1 MSYENEMTAHSTP
14 VGAGDE
20 QSSTKYLDTS
30 IADDLSD
37 FNSLEL
43 NCFDE
48 NYLHTVSMTELY
60 DTVYEN
66 RPPIV
71 DGLLYSGL
79 YLFVGSPKIGK
90 SFLMAQL
97 AYHIST
103 GTPIWNYKVNKGTVL
118 YLALEDDYSRLQKR
132 LYQMFGTDSADNLY
146 LSVSASQLNDG
157 LDKQLESFI
166 TKHADTKLIIIDT
179 LQKVREVSSDYS
191 YSNDYEI
198 ISRLKRFADN
208 NKICMILVHHTRKQ
222 KSDDSFDMI
231 SGTNGLLG
239 AADGAFVL
247 QKEKRTANAA
257 TLEIS
262 GRDQQ
267 DQKLYLNR
275 NPDSAMVGK
284 GSVTHNSRSFSAEN
298 VDSERTHLNIDYC
311 NEPIKKVYHEM
322 FDEALKQY
330 NDKQKRKDR
339 KIPDYYKHIESGKQE
354 KLFHEIIFQ
363 IGNKDDMS
371 ATGEH
376 AELARKVLD
385 EYYRGFQE
393 RNPYLRVFSAHL
405 HMDEATPHI
414 HIDFVPFTTGSKR
427 GLETRVSLKQAMLNM
442 GFKGEGRSDNELN
455 RWILS
460 EKKILAQI
468 MERHGIE
475 WEQKGTHEQHLSV
488 LDYKKQERA
497 KEVAELDREIEEK
510 QLEVKGLKATVEK
523 IEEAQEILGDV
534 EKRLDEDPQLQLP
547 EPQGLMT
554 AKSCKK
560 KFVDPVIK
568 RLKNLVRTVLA
579 RSYQGWEDYH
589 RINNLNGR
597 LYSENKHLKSE
608 NSRLREINGLLRGQN
623 KAYRL
628 LEKVFGKRKL
638 NEIIEQARGFKKSKQ
653 RDAR

>member
-1 MSYENEMTAHSTP
+1 M
-14 VGAGDE
+14 
-20 QSSTKYLDTS
+20 
-30 IADDLSD
+30 
-37 FNSLEL
+37 
-43 NCFDE
+43 
-48 NYLHTVSMTELY
+48 
-60 DTVYEN
+60 
-66 RPPIV
+66 
-71 DGLLYSGL
+71 
-79 YLFVGSPKIGK
+79 
-90 SFLMAQL
+90 
-97 AYHIST
+97 
-103 GTPIWNYKVNKGTVL
+103 
-118 YLALEDDYSRLQKR
+118 
-132 LYQMFGTDSADNLY
+132 
-146 LSVSASQLNDG
+146 
-157 LDKQLESFI
+157 
-166 TKHADTKLIIIDT
+166 
-179 LQKVREVSSDYS
+179 
-191 YSNDYEI
+191 
-198 ISRLKRFADN
+198 
-208 NKICMILVHHTRKQ
+208 
-222 KSDDSFDMI
+222 
-231 SGTNGLLG
+231 
-239 AADGAFVL
+239 
-247 QKEKRTANAA
+247 KRT
-257 TLEIS
+257 I
-262 GRDQQ
+262 
-267 DQKLYLNR
+267 
-275 NPDSAMVGK
+275 SAMVGK
-284 GSVTHNSRSFSAEN
+284 GSVTHNSRGFTAEN

-339 KIPDYYKHIESGKQE
+339 KISDYYKHIESGKQE

-363 IGNKDDMS
+363 IGNMEDMS

-376 AELARKVLD
+376 AELARTVLD
-385 EYYRGFQE
+385 EYYQGFQE

-442 GFKGEGRSDNELN
+442 GFKGEGKSDNELN

-475 WEQKGTHEQHLSV
+475 WEQKGTHEQHLYV

-523 IEEAQEILGDV
+523 IEEAKELLGDV
-534 EKRLDEDPQLQLP
+534 EKQLDEDPQLQLP

-554 AKSCKK
+554 AKSYKK
-560 KFVDPVIK
+560 KFVEPLIK

-579 RSYQGWEDYH
+579 KSYQGWENYH

-597 LYSENKHLKSE
+597 LHRENEHLKYE
-608 NSRLREINGLLRGQN
+608 NSKLKEVNGMLREQN

-628 LEKVFGKRKL
+628 LEKVFGKHKL

-653 RDAR
+653 RDTR

>member
-1 MSYENEMTAHSTP
+1 M
-14 VGAGDE
+14 
-20 QSSTKYLDTS
+20 
-30 IADDLSD
+30 
-37 FNSLEL
+37 
-43 NCFDE
+43 
-48 NYLHTVSMTELY
+48 
-60 DTVYEN
+60 
-66 RPPIV
+66 
-71 DGLLYSGL
+71 
-79 YLFVGSPKIGK
+79 
-90 SFLMAQL
+90 
-97 AYHIST
+97 
-103 GTPIWNYKVNKGTVL
+103 
-118 YLALEDDYSRLQKR
+118 
-132 LYQMFGTDSADNLY
+132 
-146 LSVSASQLNDG
+146 
-157 LDKQLESFI
+157 
-166 TKHADTKLIIIDT
+166 
-179 LQKVREVSSDYS
+179 
-191 YSNDYEI
+191 
-198 ISRLKRFADN
+198 
-208 NKICMILVHHTRKQ
+208 
-222 KSDDSFDMI
+222 
-231 SGTNGLLG
+231 
-239 AADGAFVL
+239 
-247 QKEKRTANAA
+247 KRT
-257 TLEIS
+257 I
-262 GRDQQ
+262 
-267 DQKLYLNR
+267 
-275 NPDSAMVGK
+275 SAMTGK
-284 GSVTHNSRSFSAEN
+284 GSVTHNSRSFTAEN

-339 KIPDYYKHIESGKQE
+339 KIADYYKHIESGKQE

-385 EYYRGFQE
+385 EYYQDFQE

-460 EKKILAQI
+460 EKKVLAQI
-468 MERHGIE
+468 MERYGIE

-497 KEVAELDREIEEK
+497 KEVAVLEREIEEK

-523 IEEAQEILGDV
+523 IEEAQELLGDV
-534 EKRLDEDPQLQLP
+534 EKQLDEDPQLQLP

-554 AKSCKK
+554 AKSYKK
-560 KFVDPVIK
+560 KFVEPLIK
-568 RLKNLVRTVLA
+568 HLKNLVRTVLA
-579 RSYQGWEDYH
+579 KSYQGWENYH
-589 RINNLNGR
+589 LINNLNGR
-597 LYSENKHLKSE
+597 LHRENEHLKYE
-608 NSRLREINGLLRGQN
+608 NSKLKELNGMLREQN
-623 KAYRL
+623 KGYRL

>member
-1 MSYENEMTAHSTP
+1 M
-14 VGAGDE
+14 
-20 QSSTKYLDTS
+20 
-30 IADDLSD
+30 
-37 FNSLEL
+37 
-43 NCFDE
+43 
-48 NYLHTVSMTELY
+48 
-60 DTVYEN
+60 
-66 RPPIV
+66 
-71 DGLLYSGL
+71 
-79 YLFVGSPKIGK
+79 
-90 SFLMAQL
+90 
-97 AYHIST
+97 
-103 GTPIWNYKVNKGTVL
+103 
-118 YLALEDDYSRLQKR
+118 
-132 LYQMFGTDSADNLY
+132 
-146 LSVSASQLNDG
+146 
-157 LDKQLESFI
+157 
-166 TKHADTKLIIIDT
+166 
-179 LQKVREVSSDYS
+179 
-191 YSNDYEI
+191 
-198 ISRLKRFADN
+198 
-208 NKICMILVHHTRKQ
+208 
-222 KSDDSFDMI
+222 
-231 SGTNGLLG
+231 
-239 AADGAFVL
+239 
-247 QKEKRTANAA
+247 KRT
-257 TLEIS
+257 I
-262 GRDQQ
+262 
-267 DQKLYLNR
+267 
-275 NPDSAMVGK
+275 SAMVGK
-284 GSVTHNSRSFSAEN
+284 GSVTHNSRTFTAEN

-339 KIPDYYKHIESGKQE
+339 KIADYYKHIESGKQE

-376 AELARKVLD
+376 AELARTVLD

-414 HIDFVPFTTGSKR
+414 HIDFVPFTTDSKR

-442 GFKGEGRSDNELN
+442 GFKGEGKSDNELN

-460 EKKILAQI
+460 EKKVLAQI

-497 KEVAELDREIEEK
+497 KEVAELDREIEKK

-523 IEEAQEILGDV
+523 IEEAKEILGDV
-534 EKRLDEDPQLQLP
+534 EKQLDEDPQLQLP

-554 AKSCKK
+554 AKSYKK
-560 KFVDPVIK
+560 KFVEPLIN

-579 RSYQGWEDYH
+579 RSYQGWENYH

-597 LYSENKHLKSE
+597 LHRENEHLKYE
-608 NSRLREINGLLRGQN
+608 NSKLKELNGMLREQN
-623 KAYRL
+623 KAYQL
-628 LEKVFGKRKL
+628 LEKVFGRRRL

>member
-1 MSYENEMTAHSTP
+1 M
-14 VGAGDE
+14 
-20 QSSTKYLDTS
+20 
-30 IADDLSD
+30 
-37 FNSLEL
+37 
-43 NCFDE
+43 
-48 NYLHTVSMTELY
+48 
-60 DTVYEN
+60 
-66 RPPIV
+66 
-71 DGLLYSGL
+71 
-79 YLFVGSPKIGK
+79 
-90 SFLMAQL
+90 
-97 AYHIST
+97 
-103 GTPIWNYKVNKGTVL
+103 
-118 YLALEDDYSRLQKR
+118 
-132 LYQMFGTDSADNLY
+132 
-146 LSVSASQLNDG
+146 
-157 LDKQLESFI
+157 
-166 TKHADTKLIIIDT
+166 
-179 LQKVREVSSDYS
+179 
-191 YSNDYEI
+191 
-198 ISRLKRFADN
+198 
-208 NKICMILVHHTRKQ
+208 
-222 KSDDSFDMI
+222 
-231 SGTNGLLG
+231 
-239 AADGAFVL
+239 
-247 QKEKRTANAA
+247 KRT
-257 TLEIS
+257 I
-262 GRDQQ
+262 
-267 DQKLYLNR
+267 
-275 NPDSAMVGK
+275 SAMVGK
-284 GSVTHNSRSFSAEN
+284 GSVTHNSRTFTAEN

-339 KIPDYYKHIESGKQE
+339 KIADYYKHIESGKQE

-376 AELARKVLD
+376 AELARTILD
-385 EYYRGFQE
+385 EYYQGFQE
-393 RNPYLRVFSAHL
+393 RNLYLRVFSAHL

-442 GFKGEGRSDNELN
+442 GFKGEGKSDNELN

-460 EKKILAQI
+460 EKKVLAQI

-523 IEEAQEILGDV
+523 IEEAKEILGDV
-534 EKRLDEDPQLQLP
+534 EKQLDEAPQLQLP

-554 AKSCKK
+554 AKSYKK
-560 KFVDPVIK
+560 KFVDPLIN

-579 RSYQGWEDYH
+579 KSYQGWENYH

-597 LYSENKHLKSE
+597 LYSENKNLKSE
-608 NSRLREINGLLRGQN
+608 NSRLREVNSMLREQN

-628 LEKVFGKRKL
+628 LEKVFGKHKL
-638 NEIIEQARGFKKSKQ
+638 NEIIEQARGFKRSKQ

>member
-1 MSYENEMTAHSTP
+1 M
-14 VGAGDE
+14 
-20 QSSTKYLDTS
+20 
-30 IADDLSD
+30 
-37 FNSLEL
+37 
-43 NCFDE
+43 
-48 NYLHTVSMTELY
+48 
-60 DTVYEN
+60 
-66 RPPIV
+66 
-71 DGLLYSGL
+71 
-79 YLFVGSPKIGK
+79 
-90 SFLMAQL
+90 
-97 AYHIST
+97 
-103 GTPIWNYKVNKGTVL
+103 
-118 YLALEDDYSRLQKR
+118 
-132 LYQMFGTDSADNLY
+132 
-146 LSVSASQLNDG
+146 
-157 LDKQLESFI
+157 
-166 TKHADTKLIIIDT
+166 
-179 LQKVREVSSDYS
+179 
-191 YSNDYEI
+191 
-198 ISRLKRFADN
+198 
-208 NKICMILVHHTRKQ
+208 
-222 KSDDSFDMI
+222 
-231 SGTNGLLG
+231 
-239 AADGAFVL
+239 
-247 QKEKRTANAA
+247 KRT
-257 TLEIS
+257 I
-262 GRDQQ
+262 
-267 DQKLYLNR
+267 
-275 NPDSAMVGK
+275 SAMVGK
-284 GSVTHNSRSFSAEN
+284 GSVTHNSRSFTAEN

-339 KIPDYYKHIESGKQE
+339 KIADYYKHIESGKQE
-354 KLFHEIIFQ
+354 KLLHEIIFQ

-385 EYYRGFQE
+385 EYYQGFQE

-442 GFKGEGRSDNELN
+442 GFKGEGKSDNELN

-460 EKKILAQI
+460 EKKVLAQI

-523 IEEAQEILGDV
+523 IEEAKEILGDV
-534 EKRLDEDPQLQLP
+534 EKQLDEAPQLQLP

-554 AKSCKK
+554 AKSYKK
-560 KFVDPVIK
+560 KFVDPLIN

-579 RSYQGWEDYH
+579 KSYQGWENYH

-597 LYSENKHLKSE
+597 LYSENKNLKSE
-608 NSRLREINGLLRGQN
+608 NSRLREVNSVLREQN

-628 LEKVFGKRKL
+628 LEKVFGKHKL
-638 NEIIEQARGFKKSKQ
+638 NEIIEQARGYKKSKQ

>member
-1 MSYENEMTAHSTP
+1 M
-14 VGAGDE
+14 
-20 QSSTKYLDTS
+20 
-30 IADDLSD
+30 
-37 FNSLEL
+37 
-43 NCFDE
+43 
-48 NYLHTVSMTELY
+48 
-60 DTVYEN
+60 
-66 RPPIV
+66 
-71 DGLLYSGL
+71 
-79 YLFVGSPKIGK
+79 
-90 SFLMAQL
+90 
-97 AYHIST
+97 
-103 GTPIWNYKVNKGTVL
+103 
-118 YLALEDDYSRLQKR
+118 
-132 LYQMFGTDSADNLY
+132 
-146 LSVSASQLNDG
+146 
-157 LDKQLESFI
+157 
-166 TKHADTKLIIIDT
+166 
-179 LQKVREVSSDYS
+179 
-191 YSNDYEI
+191 
-198 ISRLKRFADN
+198 
-208 NKICMILVHHTRKQ
+208 
-222 KSDDSFDMI
+222 
-231 SGTNGLLG
+231 
-239 AADGAFVL
+239 
-247 QKEKRTANAA
+247 KRT
-257 TLEIS
+257 I
-262 GRDQQ
+262 
-267 DQKLYLNR
+267 
-275 NPDSAMVGK
+275 SAMVGK
-284 GSVTHNSRSFSAEN
+284 GSVTHNSRSFTAEN

-339 KIPDYYKHIESGKQE
+339 KIADYYKHIESGKQE

-376 AELARKVLD
+376 AELARTILD
-385 EYYRGFQE
+385 EYYQGFQE

-460 EKKILAQI
+460 EKKVLAQI

-523 IEEAQEILGDV
+523 IEEAKELLGDV
-534 EKRLDEDPQLQLP
+534 EKQLDEDPQLQLP

-554 AKSCKK
+554 AKSYKK
-560 KFVDPVIK
+560 KFVEPLIK
-568 RLKNLVRTVLA
+568 RLKSLVRTVLA
-579 RSYQGWEDYH
+579 RSYQGWENYH

-597 LYSENKHLKSE
+597 LYSENKSLKHE
-608 NSRLREINGLLRGQN
+608 NSRLKELNNQLREQN

-628 LEKVFGKRKL
+628 LEKVFGKQKL